1 MYMIENRFA
10 QILAD
15 KKLDRR
21 DIVKMTGLD
30 NHIIY
35 KIYKG
40 NYSRI
45 DFETLDKLCAALCC
59 DTNDIFRYIPD

>member
-1 MYMIENRFA
+1 MIENRFA
-10 QILAD
+10 QLLAQ

-30 NHIIY
+30 NHIVY

-45 DFETLDKLCAALCC
+45 DFETLNKLCFALNCN
-59 DTNDIFRYIPD
+59 TNDIFRYIPD